1 MIARTIEV
9 DAEFTQN
16 VIEAD
21 AELNDRI
28 IEVEATLTTNIEYS
42 EMPSYDGAV
51 EVTPSAEAQVLETRN
66 TALYQNITINP
77 IPHNYGLISWS
88 GLGIKVS

>member
-1 MIARTIEV
+1 MIARTV
-9 DAEFTQN
+9 TVTAEFTSNIIEATATIANN
-16 VIEAD
+16 VVEAD
-21 AELNDRI
+21 AELTTI
-28 IEVEATLTTNIEYS
+28 IGYS
-42 EMPSYDGAV
+42 ELPTYDGAV
-51 EVTPSAEAQVLETRN
+51 QVTPSAGPQVLETRN